1 MFPINQKIKKL
12 IQSSLVLKGKNMG
25 VYCFYMA
32 TDDSCIMIY
41 LDDEDLMWKYKNCN
55 QCPNSGEVSGDKDFT
70 EFHISASFFPL
81 IEEHLV
87 TNWEEQD
94 LQTHAVAEISLS
106 SSRKIQFIFK
116 YDTEE
121 MQVRL
126 L

>member
-1 MFPINQKIKKL
+1 MFPINQKLKKF
-12 IQSSLVLKGKNMG
+12 IQSSLVLKGQNMG

-41 LDDEDLMWKYKNCN
+41 LDDEELMWKYKNCS

-70 EFHISASFFPL
+70 EIHISANFFPL

-94 LQTHAVAEISLS
+94 LQTHAVAEISLL
-106 SSRKIQFIFK
+106 SSRKIQFIYN

-121 MQVRL
+121 IQVRL